1 MKSTDTNHGTLS
13 LMRAMRNDFSYPGY
27 QGKLI
32 RMEPRP
38 SGVDQFILSKGIIIN
53 YLNCT
58 AICRVLS
65 CPDRQNAVHLVL
77 RMEATMASVKRA
89 ERLEVRTT
97 SAQKRLIERAAEL
110 RGTSVTDF
118 VVSNIQAAAAET
130 IREFESLFLR
140 DEAREVFVK
149 ALLNPPEP
157 NEALK
162 AAAARHKQMVL

>member
-1 MKSTDTNHGTLS
+1 MTL
-13 LMRAMRNDFSYPGY
+13 A
-27 QGKLI
+27 QK
-32 RMEPRP
+32 
-38 SGVDQFILSKGIIIN
+38 
-53 YLNCT
+53 
-58 AICRVLS
+58 
-65 CPDRQNAVHLVL
+65 
-77 RMEATMASVKRA
+77 A

-118 VVSNIQAAAAET
+118 VVSNIQAAAVE
-130 IREFESLFLR
+130 IMEFESLVLR

-162 AAAARHKQMVL
+162 SAVARQKQMGL

>member
-1 MKSTDTNHGTLS
+1 
-13 LMRAMRNDFSYPGY
+13 
-27 QGKLI
+27 
-32 RMEPRP
+32 
-38 SGVDQFILSKGIIIN
+38 
-53 YLNCT
+53 
-58 AICRVLS
+58 
-65 CPDRQNAVHLVL
+65 
-77 RMEATMASVKRA
+77 MASVQRA

-118 VVSNIQAAAAET
+118 VVSNIQAAAAAT
-130 IREFESLFLR
+130 IRESQSLFLR

-162 AAAARHKQMVL
+162 AAAARHKQMEL

>member
-1 MKSTDTNHGTLS
+1 
-13 LMRAMRNDFSYPGY
+13 
-27 QGKLI
+27 
-32 RMEPRP
+32 
-38 SGVDQFILSKGIIIN
+38 
-53 YLNCT
+53 
-58 AICRVLS
+58 
-65 CPDRQNAVHLVL
+65 
-77 RMEATMASVKRA
+77 MEATVASVQRA

-149 ALLNPPEP
+149 ALLNPPQP
-157 NEALK
+157 NKALK
-162 AAAARHKQMVL
+162 AAGSRHKQMGL

>member
-1 MKSTDTNHGTLS
+1 M
-13 LMRAMRNDFSYPGY
+13 A
-27 QGKLI
+27 
-32 RMEPRP
+32 
-38 SGVDQFILSKGIIIN
+38 
-53 YLNCT
+53 
-58 AICRVLS
+58 
-65 CPDRQNAVHLVL
+65 LVQ
-77 RMEATMASVKRA
+77 RA

-140 DEAREVFVK
+140 DEARKVFVN
-149 ALLNPPEP
+149 ALLNPPQA

-162 AAAARHKQMVL
+162 AAAARHKQVGL

>member
-1 MKSTDTNHGTLS
+1 M
-13 LMRAMRNDFSYPGY
+13 A
-27 QGKLI
+27 
-32 RMEPRP
+32 
-38 SGVDQFILSKGIIIN
+38 
-53 YLNCT
+53 
-58 AICRVLS
+58 
-65 CPDRQNAVHLVL
+65 LVQ
-77 RMEATMASVKRA
+77 RA

-149 ALLNPPEP
+149 ALLNPAQP

-162 AAAARHKQMVL
+162 AAAARHKQMGL